1 MNKKMVAYTL
11 GRLLQIE
18 AILLIVPLVVSLLYR
33 EPMRYS
39 ASFLVIAVLT
49 GSIGYMFTK
58 KIPRVKTFYAKE
70 GFVIVSL
77 SWLLL
82 SFFGSLPFVLNGDIP
97 SLIDAFFETASG
109 FTTTGASILTDVET
123 LAHSSL
129 FWRSFTHL
137 IGGMGVLVFALAV
150 LPQMESETVHIMKA
164 EVPGPTFG
172 KIVSR
177 ISHSAR
183 IL

>member
-1 MNKKMVAYTL
+1 MVAYTL

-97 SLIDAFFETASG
+97 SLIDAF
-109 FTTTGASILTDVET
+109 
-123 LAHSSL
+123 
-129 FWRSFTHL
+129 
-137 IGGMGVLVFALAV
+137 
-150 LPQMESETVHIMKA
+150 
-164 EVPGPTFG
+164 
-172 KIVSR
+172 
-177 ISHSAR
+177 
-183 IL
+183 